1 MKVAVSIPDEV
12 FEETETLVK
21 RLKTSRSDI
30 YSRALGEFLGRHSP
44 NRVTETLNTTLQH
57 VADKPDPFTVR
68 SARQVLK
75 RVEW

>member
-12 FEETETLVK
+12 FEETESLVK

-44 NRVTETLNTTLQH
+44 NRVTETLNATLQQ
-57 VADKPDPFTVR
+57 VVDKPDPFTVR

>member
-1 MKVAVSIPDEV
+1 MKVVVSIPDEV
-12 FEETETLVK
+12 FAATESLVK
-21 RLKTSRSDI
+21 RLKSSRSDI

-44 NRVTETLNTTLQH
+44 NRVTETLNITLQR

-68 SARQVLK
+68 SARQVLR